1 MSGYISEIYV
11 RVHEIRVFV
20 LDHLFS
26 YFWHCL
32 LQLGGEVYPV
42 QTDPGISLK
51 EQSFSF
57 NLIAHICSSTEAG
70 NTVRGEKIKSLSWD
84 LTLSC
89 DNLPTLTCR
98 YTQINYRAEWQG
110 VKEF

>member
-57 NLIAHICSSTEAG
+57 NLIAHICSSTKGSTNVTKREMWCEDE
-70 NTVRGEKIKSLSWD
+70 RSILS
-84 LTLSC
+84 
-89 DNLPTLTCR
+89 
-98 YTQINYRAEWQG
+98 
-110 VKEF
+110 